1 MLRKLFSKNKVPA
14 SDRAGVP
21 EIIGLRLGGAFELDP
36 LRLRLL
42 EPELVVENVAT
53 TQFIEAVG
61 EVRLDANS
69 TVLRFYTDDEGY
81 LEVLLE
87 GGMQEQHIADVKLW
101 YFYDTVGIASDT
113 EWERALGQVIS
124 QPSVAV
130 DERVFRRV
138 WEGVTADDSPPV
150 AMTETTWSQ
159 QGGIAQTDQFAMLY
173 ERAVSASVTEYC
185 RLVGEE
191 KMASAV
197 VGDGGQLDR
206 CLVTSTGFD
215 LRSTDIDI
223 IG

>member
-1 MLRKLFSKNKVPA
+1 MFGKLFKGRGGADGAQPST
-14 SDRAGVP
+14 P

-42 EPELVVENVAT
+42 EPQLIVENVAA

-61 EVRLDANS
+61 EVRLDANT

-87 GGMQEQHIADVKLW
+87 GGLQEQHIADVKLW
-101 YFYDTVGIASDT
+101 YFYDTQGIAGDA
-113 EWERALGQVIS
+113 EWEHALAGVIS
-124 QPSVAV
+124 RPAITV
-130 DERVFRRV
+130 DDHRFERV
-138 WEGVTADDSPPV
+138 WGGLADAAPPV
-150 AMTETTWSQ
+150 AMTETTWTQ
-159 QGGIAQTDQFAMLY
+159 QGGRSQTDQFAMLY
-173 ERAVSASVTEYC
+173 ERRVDDDVTEYC

-191 KMASAV
+191 KLAATAL
-197 VGDGGQLDR
+197 GDGRNLDR

-215 LRSTDIDI
+215 LRSTDIEV